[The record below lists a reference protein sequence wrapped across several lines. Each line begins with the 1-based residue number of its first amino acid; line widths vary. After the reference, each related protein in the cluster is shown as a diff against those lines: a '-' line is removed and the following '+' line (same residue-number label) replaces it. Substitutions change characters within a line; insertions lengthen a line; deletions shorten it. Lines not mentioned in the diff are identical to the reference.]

1 MNMRI
6 NTDSLNENCAYNYE
20 EKINKLNM
28 NFIYYLLPN
37 CLTAI
42 SSFFYKNKIWGWQGG
57 GILG

>member
-20 EKINKLNM
+20 EKINKLNI

-42 SSFFYKNKIWGWQGG
+42 SSFFLQK
-57 GILG
+57 